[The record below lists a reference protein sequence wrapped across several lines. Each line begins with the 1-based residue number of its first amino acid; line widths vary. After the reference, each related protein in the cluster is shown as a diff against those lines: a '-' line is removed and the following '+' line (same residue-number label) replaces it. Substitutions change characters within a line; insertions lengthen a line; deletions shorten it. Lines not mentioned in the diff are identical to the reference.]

1 MVDIGACGSIG
12 VARETVIGTYIAPT
26 KFFPIQNE
34 TIKYVTS
41 QLKRRGIRKSADVLG
56 SVASSF
62 QVEGDIEME
71 AFEEIVPYFLMAART
86 NTVKT
91 GTTDKTY
98 TVTGANCA
106 GLGTLGKTLSV
117 TIVRSGTVQ
126 AYTGVQVSSFRFTET
141 DGVMMFNCT
150 VMGLNEATQSA
161 PTETYPATQTVF
173 GPGTW
178 DIEIPTA
185 TDVADVETFTFT
197 VEDNLQSNQRL
208 RNALGPAHLTYGER
222 SVALEL
228 TRDFNNR
235 TDFDAFKAGTAHSVS
250 VKASKSATNAIE
262 ILMPVGYKESYE
274 MNLSGQGD
282 LVTAAITYF
291 GAYNSATPG
300 AYEIKVKTQEDI
312 T

>member
-12 VARETVIGTYIAPT
+12 VARETVIGTYVPPT

-34 TIKYVTS
+34 SLKYVTS
-41 QLKRRGIRKSADVLG
+41 QIQRRGIRKSADVLG

-62 QVEGDIEME
+62 QIEGDIEME
-71 AFEEIVPYFLMAART
+71 AFEEVVPYFLMAART
-86 NTVKT
+86 NTVKS

-98 TVTGANCA
+98 TITGANCA

-117 TIVRSGTVQ
+117 CIVRSGVVS
-126 AYTGVQVSSFRFTET
+126 AYTGVQVSSFSFTET
-141 DGVMMFNCT
+141 DGVLMFNCS
-150 VMGLNEATQSA
+150 VMGLNEATQAA

-178 DIEIPTA
+178 DIEIPTL
-185 TDVADVETFTFT
+185 TDVADVETFTFS

-222 SVALEL
+222 SVSAEA
-228 TRDFNNR
+228 TRDFSNR
-235 TDFDAFKAGTAHSVS
+235 TEFDAFKAGTSNSITIRAT
-250 VKASKSATNAIE
+250 KSATNSIE
-262 ILMPVGYKESYE
+262 MSMPVAYKESYE
-274 MNLSGQGD
+274 FNLSGQGD
-282 LVTAAITYF
+282 LVMASISYF
-291 GAYNSATPG
+291 GAHNAATPG
-300 AYEIKVKTQEDI
+300 AYQVVVKTQEDI